1 MSFKCRIL
9 GPVYSKGRHYVL
21 HEGAIDPH
29 DAKEALFEALYAHR
43 PGRLRDLASAAY
55 YFAARA
61 KYRYRTHSFP
71 TADRSVWVDRRG
83 PPGDADGWE
92 AAEAEAQPIPV
103 PDPIDLLVLTRP

>member
-55 YFAARA
+55 YFAARRSTA
-61 KYRYRTHSFP
+61 IAHILFP
-71 TADRSVWVDRRG
+71 RPTDRSW
-83 PPGDADGWE
+83 
-92 AAEAEAQPIPV
+92 
-103 PDPIDLLVLTRP
+103 